1 MRDLILVVGGAGYVG
16 SILVRELLN
25 KGYAVRIFDKFY
37 FGDRGI
43 KDIKDRVE
51 IIQGDMRNIDLSI
64 FEDIDAVVNVGGL
77 SNDPTA
83 EYNPK
88 ANYQMNV
95 VATENLAKLS
105 QKKNIRRFIF
115 ASSCSIYDL
124 GLGDEDIVQDEEAK
138 VNPKAAYS
146 KSKYEAERIL
156 LGMAGDNF
164 CPVILRKGTI
174 FGFSY
179 RMRYDLVVNTFI
191 KDALTKGKISIFRG
205 GEMWRPLID
214 IRDVVRAYICC
225 LESPEDRVKG
235 QIFNVSRN
243 NYRISELAYRVREA
257 LRDIGIKVE
266 IEADYIPVN
275 VRSYRVSTKKTE
287 SLLGFHTN
295 YNVEDSVKNMVKMIN
310 KYNYTDFLNPRY
322 YNIQWMTLLEE
333 VEKILKRTGSI
344 F

>member
-1 MRDLILVVGGAGYVG
+1 MVLVVGGAGYVG
-16 SILVRELLN
+16 SMLVRELLN

-37 FGDRGI
+37 FGGRGI

-51 IIQGDMRNIDLSI
+51 IIQGDMRNMDSSI
-64 FEDIDAVVNVGGL
+64 LEEIDAVINVGGL

-88 ANYQMNV
+88 ANYEMNV
-95 VATENLAKLS
+95 AATRNLAELS
-105 QKKNIRRFIF
+105 KKKDIRRFIF

-124 GLGDEDIVQDEEAK
+124 GLGGEDIVQDEEAK
-138 VNPKAAYS
+138 VNPKAVYS
-146 KSKYEAERIL
+146 KSKYEAEGIL
-156 LGMAGDNF
+156 LGMADDNF

-179 RMRYDLVVNTFI
+179 RMRYDLVVNTFA
-191 KDALTKGKISIFRG
+191 KDALTRGKITIFRG
-205 GEMWRPLID
+205 GEMWRPLVD

-225 LESPEDRVKG
+225 LESPEEKVKG
-235 QIFNVSRN
+235 QIFNVSHN
-243 NYRISELAYRVREA
+243 NYRISELACRVREA

-266 IEADYIPVN
+266 IEADYTPVN
-275 VRSYRVSTKKTE
+275 VRSYRVSTKKIE
-287 SLLGFHTN
+287 SLLDFHTTYDVKN
-295 YNVEDSVKNMVKMIN
+295 SVKNMVEMIN
-310 KYNYTDFLNPRY
+310 KHNYTDFLNPRY

-333 VEKILKRTGSI
+333 VEKILERTGSI